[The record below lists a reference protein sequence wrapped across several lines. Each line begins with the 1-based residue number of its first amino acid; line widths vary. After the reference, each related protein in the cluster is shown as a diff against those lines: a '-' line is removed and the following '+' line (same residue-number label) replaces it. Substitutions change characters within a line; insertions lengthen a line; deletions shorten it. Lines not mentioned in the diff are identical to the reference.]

1 MLRALEDKVCPRG
14 IFSAL
19 ERHFKRTQINNKV
32 LRNDKNHQ
40 LGIHRKCLGARIS
53 LMQNVESEEW
63 NIIKVHRSQI
73 NISVVPKAIK
83 TSRYR

>member
-1 MLRALEDKVCPRG
+1 
-14 IFSAL
+14 
-19 ERHFKRTQINNKV
+19 V

-40 LGIHRKCLGARIS
+40 LVIHRKCPGARIS

-73 NISVVPKAIK
+73 NILVVPKAIK
-83 TSRYR
+83 TPDAGRGEDEETRDTVWF